1 MATGEVINGSEVL
14 VFFSAYAAGTTPAWS
29 VAAHATSHTLSLS
42 MATRETSNKGTG
54 GFVTK
59 ATGRIDVTG
68 SMEGMYIDDDAYNY
82 EDFMTAMLA
91 KTPLLM
97 IFGKETSTG
106 SGEPDTTTGGKSHFY
121 ASGLF
126 IITGLDATFPDQAN
140 STYTV
145 NFEHYSD
152 FKMNDYLT

>member
-1 MATGEVINGSEVL
+1 MGNEVVNGTEVL
-14 VFFSAYAAGTTPAWS
+14 VFFSSYAAGTTPTWS
-29 VAAHATSHTLSLS
+29 VAAHATSHSLSLS

-59 ATGRIDVTG
+59 ATGRIDITG

-91 KTPLLM
+91 KEPLLM
-97 IFGKETSTG
+97 IFGKETVAG
-106 SGEPDTTTGGKSHFY
+106 SEVPDTTTTGGSHFY

-152 FKMNDYLT
+152 FKMNDYLYT

>member
-1 MATGEVINGSEVL
+1 MANEVVNGSEVL
-14 VFFSAYAAGTTPAWS
+14 VFFSSYAAGTTPAWS
-29 VAAHATSHTLSLS
+29 VAAHATSHSLSLR

-68 SMEGMYIDDDAYNY
+68 TMEGMYIDDDAYNY
-82 EDFMTAMLA
+82 EDFMSAMLA
-91 KTPLLM
+91 KEPLLM
-97 IFGKETSTG
+97 VFAKETSTG
-106 SGEPDTTTGGKSHFY
+106 SGEPDTTTGGNSHFY

-126 IITGLDATFPDQAN
+126 ILTGLDATFPDQQN

-145 NFEHYSD
+145 SFEHYSD
-152 FKMNDYLT
+152 FKMNDYIT